1 MSYKALTWAL
11 EQKVGN
17 PTAKLVLALLADYA
31 NNHDYTAFPAQ
42 ATLAQRAHCSQRQ
55 ITRLLKNLE
64 QAGFI
69 ARFKRGFN
77 TSDLIQLN
85 VTAACAAASPRSPA
99 SARRVPHDAP
109 HALHHPL
116 RHPAPA
122 SSKTAPATCRNTHPR
137 LTGPRPAAISSRK
150 SGKNIAGKASTIA
163 LAALA
168 IMNSA
173 RHYE

>member
-1 MSYKALTWAL
+1 MSFKALTWAL

-42 ATLAQRAHCSQRQ
+42 ATLAHRAHCSQRQ
-55 ITRLLKNLE
+55 ITRLLKTLE

-69 ARFKRGFN
+69 ARFKRGYN
-77 TSDLIQLN
+77 TSDIIQLN
-85 VTAACAAASPRSPA
+85 VTAPIAAASPRSPA
-99 SARRVPHDAP
+99 SARRVPHAAP
-109 HALHHPL
+109 HPL

-122 SSKTAPATCRNTHPR
+122 SSKTAPATCQRAHPR
-137 LTGPRPAAISSRK
+137 LPGPRPAAIASRK
-150 SGKNIAGKASTIA
+150 SGKNITRKASTIA

-173 RHYE
+173 SHYE

>member
-55 ITRLLKNLE
+55 ITRLLKTLE

-69 ARFKRGFN
+69 ARFKRGYN
-77 TSDLIQLN
+77 TSDIIQLN
-85 VTAACAAASPRSPA
+85 VTAAIATASPA
-99 SARRVPHDAP
+99 SARRVPHAAP
-109 HALHHPL
+109 HPL
-116 RHPAPA
+116 RHPPPA
-122 SSKTAPATCRNTHPR
+122 CATARATPARRAT
-137 LTGPRPAAISSRK
+137 AISSSK
-150 SGKNIAGKASTIA
+150 SGKNITRKASTIA

-173 RHYE
+173 SHYE